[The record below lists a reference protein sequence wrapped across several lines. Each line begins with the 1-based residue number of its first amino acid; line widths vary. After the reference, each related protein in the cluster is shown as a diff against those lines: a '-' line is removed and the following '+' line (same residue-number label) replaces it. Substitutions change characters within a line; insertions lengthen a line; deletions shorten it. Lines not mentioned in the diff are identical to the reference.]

1 MKGELETK
9 QKKQKKSKEDA
20 MERDD
25 DLAQYNL
32 DDYDEEQPASGMPPA
47 KLAYLSS
54 DAIYKVPIYL
64 VTSKDCHT
72 TPTTPRIHISHC
84 TMSAVRKYTRTTY
97 C

>member
-1 MKGELETK
+1 MKGELDKKE
-9 QKKQKKSKEDA
+9 KKQKKSKEDA

-47 KLAYLSS
+47 KPAYLSS
-54 DAIYKVPIYL
+54 DAISKVPTFL
-64 VTSKDCHT
+64 VTSRDCHT
-72 TPTTPRIHISHC
+72 TPIMPKIHILHC
-84 TMSAVRKYTRTTY
+84 MMSAIRKCAFKTH